1 MSLSRSE
8 LSPLSEESISRLV
21 RTTPVPLATATRN
34 RPGRTT
40 LRNRIGMD
48 DTSDGHPPRTPM
60 NIPDEFRSLS
70 EAIESG
76 TNAETVYSTPIER
89 GDRTVVPMAR
99 VEYGLGGG
107 GGGGGG
113 GADGVGGGGGT
124 SGDDDDTEGGGLGGG
139 LSARPAGALV
149 VTDRSTRFVTPI
161 DRRQSTV
168 LVLAGFVCG
177 LVFCRLLRAI
187 GIGR

>member
-1 MSLSRSE
+1 
-8 LSPLSEESISRLV
+8 
-21 RTTPVPLATATRN
+21 
-34 RPGRTT
+34 
-40 LRNRIGMD
+40 MD
-48 DTSDGHPPRTPM
+48 DTADGHRPETAM
-60 NIPDEFRSLS
+60 NIPDEFQSLS
-70 EAIESG
+70 EALQAG
-76 TNAETVYSTPIER
+76 TNAETVYGTPIER
-89 GDRTVVPMAR
+89 RDRTVVPVAR

-149 VTDRSTRFVTPI
+149 VTDTGTQFVRPI
-161 DRRQSTV
+161 DRRLSV
-168 LVLAGFVCG
+168 ALVLAGTVFG
-177 LVFCRLLRAI
+177 LILSCLPRAF

>member
-1 MSLSRSE
+1 
-8 LSPLSEESISRLV
+8 
-21 RTTPVPLATATRN
+21 
-34 RPGRTT
+34 
-40 LRNRIGMD
+40 
-48 DTSDGHPPRTPM
+48 M
-60 NIPDEFRSLS
+60 NIADEFQSLS

-76 TNAETVYSTPIER
+76 TNSDLVYSTPIEHH
-89 GDRTVVPMAR
+89 DRTVVPVAQ

-149 VTDRSTRFVTPI
+149 VSDTGTRFVRPI
-161 DRRQSTV
+161 DQRLSSA
-168 LVLAGFVCG
+168 LVIAGLVCG
-177 LVFCRLLRAI
+177 LVFSRLLREL

>member
-1 MSLSRSE
+1 
-8 LSPLSEESISRLV
+8 
-21 RTTPVPLATATRN
+21 
-34 RPGRTT
+34 
-40 LRNRIGMD
+40 
-48 DTSDGHPPRTPM
+48 M
-60 NIPDEFRSLS
+60 NISDEFQSLG

-76 TNAETVYSTPIER
+76 TSAETVYGTPIEHR
-89 GDRTVVPMAR
+89 DRTVVPIAQ

-149 VTDRSTRFVTPI
+149 VSDTGTRFVRPI
-161 DRRQSTV
+161 DRRLSSA
-168 LVLAGFVCG
+168 LVLAGLVCG
-177 LVFCRLLRAI
+177 LFIRRLLRGF